1 MVNID
6 KAVKWITSIAEDD
19 SHGYSQINRYGPDYD
34 CSSLVTAALIE
45 GGADIP
51 KELTTYT
58 MLPYLKRIGYKA
70 VSVGNVEKG
79 DIFLSVRHH
88 VVMAIDNNR
97 IVTASIDENGTIIGK
112 VPGDQTGREIYIRNY
127 YVPSYGWDYHLR
139 YAGSSEPAKEGV
151 VNVELKVLKKG
162 MKDPQVKTVQ
172 IILKGLGFKGADNK
186 VLALDGS
193 FGKNTDSAIRAFQ
206 KKNDLEVDGIVGVN
220 TWNKLLKG

>member
-1 MVNID
+1 MLNID
-6 KAVKWITSIAEDD
+6 KATSWIKSIALDD

-58 MLPYLKRIGYKA
+58 MLPYLKKIGYKI
-70 VSVGNVEKG
+70 VSVGNCEKG

-88 VVMAIDNNR
+88 VVMAIDNKQ

-112 VPGDQTGREIYIRNY
+112 RSGDQTGREIYIRNY

-162 MKDPQVKTVQ
+162 MKDPQVGTLQ
-172 IILKGLGFKGADNK
+172 ILLKGKGFKGKDGK
-186 VLALDGS
+186 VLQIDDS
-193 FGKNTDSAIRAFQ
+193 FGANTDFAVRAFQ
-206 KKNDLEVDGIVGVN
+206 KKNDLEVDGVVGVN